1 MAQAPESHQRAI
13 SRGEGRDALC
23 AALARI
29 VARDGLDGV
38 TFRSV
43 AAEAGVTHGL
53 ASYHFG
59 NRETMIIEAL
69 TWAVR
74 ESIQRGRLGE
84 DAATLEEFA
93 ADVPALMA
101 EEPQEAVFQFQ
112 LALEGQRRPELL
124 AQVQATYDD
133 YVSEVRA
140 TLSRLALA
148 DDEPL
153 ARLVFAAIDGL
164 SMQQLIY
171 REPARTAQALA
182 RLRELLVS
190 IPRSPAEPAGNERR
204 RAKLTTPTRTARA
217 SR

>member
-1 MAQAPESHQRAI
+1 MTGTPAPPQRAI
-13 SRGEGRDALC
+13 SRGAGRDALC
-23 AALARI
+23 EALARI

-53 ASYHFG
+53 ASYHFK
-59 NRETMIIEAL
+59 NRETMIVEAL

-74 ESIQRGRLGE
+74 ESIERGRLGE
-84 DAATLEEFA
+84 DAASLEEFA

-112 LALEGQRRPELL
+112 LALEGQRRPEIL
-124 AQVQATYDD
+124 AQVRATYDE

-140 TLSRLALA
+140 TLGRLGLA

-153 ARLVFAAIDGL
+153 ARLAFAAIDGL
-164 SMQQLIY
+164 SIQQLIY
-171 REPARTAQALA
+171 RDPERTTEALA
-182 RLRELLVS
+182 RLRELLAS
-190 IPRSPAEPAGNERR
+190 IPTQKQEDVRAG
-204 RAKLTTPTRTARA
+204 
-217 SR
+217 

>member
-1 MAQAPESHQRAI
+1 MAQASEPQRAI

-43 AAEAGVTHGL
+43 ATEAGVTHGL

-84 DAATLEEFA
+84 DNATLGEFA

-101 EEPQEAVFQFQ
+101 RSP
-112 LALEGQRRPELL
+112 RRP
-124 AQVQATYDD
+124 Y
-133 YVSEVRA
+133 SSSS
-140 TLSRLALA
+140 SRSRDSAG
-148 DDEPL
+148 
-153 ARLVFAAIDGL
+153 R
-164 SMQQLIY
+164 S
-171 REPARTAQALA
+171 
-182 RLRELLVS
+182 S
-190 IPRSPAEPAGNERR
+190 SPRCRR
-204 RAKLTTPTRTARA
+204 RTTTTCRKCERP
-217 SR
+217 

>member
-1 MAQAPESHQRAI
+1 MAQASESQQRAI

-84 DAATLEEFA
+84 DTATLGEFA

-124 AQVQATYDD
+124 AQVRATYDE
-133 YVSEVRA
+133 YVSRSA
-140 TLSRLALA
+140 GDA
-148 DDEPL
+148 D
-153 ARLVFAAIDGL
+153 A
-164 SMQQLIY
+164 
-171 REPARTAQALA
+171 ART
-182 RLRELLVS
+182 
-190 IPRSPAEPAGNERR
+190 GRR
-204 RAKLTTPTRTARA
+204 RAAGAAGVRRHRRPLDPAADLPRAGAHRGGARA
-217 SR
+217 PARDPGEHPASPAAAGEEGRRAG

>member
-1 MAQAPESHQRAI
+1 VAPTPESEQRAI

-23 AALARI
+23 EALARI

-59 NRETMIIEAL
+59 NRETMIVEAL
-69 TWAVR
+69 TWATR
-74 ESIQRGRLGE
+74 DSIALGRLGE
-84 DAATLEEFA
+84 DAATLEQFA

-101 EEPQEAVFQFQ
+101 EQPQEAVFQFQ
-112 LALEGQRRPELL
+112 LALEAQRRPELL
-124 AQVQATYDD
+124 AQVQATYDE
-133 YVSEVRA
+133 YISEVRG
-140 TLSRLALA
+140 TLARLGLA

-153 ARLVFAAIDGL
+153 ARLAFAAIDGL

-171 REPARTAQALA
+171 RDPARTAEALA
-182 RLRELLVS
+182 RLREILAAL
-190 IPRSPAEPAGNERR
+190 P
-204 RAKLTTPTRTARA
+204 RTAPDEDGPRGA
-217 SR
+217 

>member
-1 MAQAPESHQRAI
+1 VTGTPATPPRAI

-23 AALARI
+23 EALARI

-53 ASYHFG
+53 ASYHFK
-59 NRETMIIEAL
+59 NRETMIVEAL
-69 TWAVR
+69 TWAVH
-74 ESIQRGRLGE
+74 ESIERGSLGE
-84 DAATLEEFA
+84 DVATLAEFA

-124 AQVQATYDD
+124 EQVRATYDQ
-133 YVSEVRA
+133 YVAEVRA
-140 TLSRLALA
+140 TLGRLGLA

-153 ARLVFAAIDGL
+153 ARLAFAAIDGL
-164 SMQQLIY
+164 SMQQLIF
-171 REPARTAQALA
+171 RDRARTEEALG
-182 RLRELLVS
+182 RLRELLAS
-190 IPRSPAEPAGNERR
+190 IPTASEQEDDRAG
-204 RAKLTTPTRTARA
+204 
-217 SR
+217 

>member
-1 MAQAPESHQRAI
+1 MARAPESPQRAL

-23 AALARI
+23 EALARI

-59 NRETMIIEAL
+59 NRETMIVEAL

-101 EEPQEAVFQFQ
+101 EQPQEAVFQFQ
-112 LALEGQRRPELL
+112 LALEAQRRPELL
-124 AQVQATYDD
+124 AQVQATYDE
-133 YVSEVRA
+133 YVSEVRG
-140 TLSRLALA
+140 TLARLGLA

-153 ARLVFAAIDGL
+153 ARLAFAAIDGL

-171 REPARTAQALA
+171 HDPARTAEALA
-182 RLRELLVS
+182 RLREILAA
-190 IPRSPAEPAGNERR
+190 IPRTAPDEEA
-204 RAKLTTPTRTARA
+204 TRGA
-217 SR
+217 

>member
-1 MAQAPESHQRAI
+1 MAQAPESPRTI
-13 SRGEGRDALC
+13 LRGEGRDALC
-23 AALARI
+23 EALARI

-59 NRETMIIEAL
+59 NRETMIVEAL

-74 ESIQRGRLGE
+74 ESIQRGRLGQ
-84 DAATLEEFA
+84 DTATLDEFA

-101 EEPQEAVFQFQ
+101 EQPQEAVFQFQ
-112 LALEGQRRPELL
+112 LALEAQRRPELL
-124 AQVQATYDD
+124 AQVQATYDE

-140 TLSRLALA
+140 TLTRLGLA

-153 ARLVFAAIDGL
+153 ARLAFAAIDGL

-171 REPARTAQALA
+171 HEPSRTEEALE
-182 RLRELLVS
+182 RLREILAS
-190 IPRSPAEPAGNERR
+190 IPRPVTTEGGPGAG
-204 RAKLTTPTRTARA
+204 
-217 SR
+217 

>member
-1 MAQAPESHQRAI
+1 MASAHESRQRPV

-23 AALARI
+23 EALARI

-59 NRETMIIEAL
+59 NRETMIVEAL

-74 ESIQRGRLGE
+74 EAIERGSLGR
-84 DAATLEEFA
+84 DISTLAEFA
-93 ADVPALMA
+93 ADAPRLMA
-101 EEPQEAVFQFQ
+101 EQPQEAVFQFQ
-112 LALEGQRRPELL
+112 LALEAQRRPELL
-124 AQVQATYDD
+124 AQVRATYDE

-140 TLSRLALA
+140 TLTRLGLA

-153 ARLVFAAIDGL
+153 AQLAFAAIDGL
-164 SMQQLIY
+164 SIQQLIY
-171 REPARTAQALA
+171 RDPARTEEALE
-182 RLRELLVS
+182 RLREILAS
-190 IPRSPAEPAGNERR
+190 IPRGLPDEHGPCTS
-204 RAKLTTPTRTARA
+204 
-217 SR
+217 

>member
-1 MAQAPESHQRAI
+1 MAQAPESQQRAI

-23 AALARI
+23 AALTRI

-69 TWAVR
+69 PGRCASRSSAAAWAR
-74 ESIQRGRLGE
+74 TPRRWTSSPPTSRRS
-84 DAATLEEFA
+84 
-93 ADVPALMA
+93 MA

-112 LALEGQRRPELL
+112 LALEAQRRPELL

-133 YVSEVRA
+133 YIAEVRA
-140 TLSRLALA
+140 TLTGSAWPTTSPSRGS
-148 DDEPL
+148 PS
-153 ARLVFAAIDGL
+153 R
-164 SMQQLIY
+164 
-171 REPARTAQALA
+171 
-182 RLRELLVS
+182 
-190 IPRSPAEPAGNERR
+190 RS
-204 RAKLTTPTRTARA
+204 TA
-217 SR
+217 SRCSS

>member
-1 MAQAPESHQRAI
+1 MAQAPESQRAI

-84 DAATLEEFA
+84 DTATLAEFA
-93 ADVPALMA
+93 ADVPALMQ

-140 TLSRLALA
+140 TLTRLGLA

-164 SMQQLIY
+164 SIQQLIY
-171 REPARTAQALA
+171 REPARTEDALA
-182 RLRELLVS
+182 RLREILPG
-190 IPRSPAEPAGNERR
+190 I
-204 RAKLTTPTRTARA
+204 ARA
-217 SR
+217 AADGEEGERAG

>member
-1 MAQAPESHQRAI
+1 MAET
-13 SRGEGRDALC
+13 SRPDGGAAARGAGRDALC
-23 AALARI
+23 DALVRI

-59 NRETMIIEAL
+59 NRETMIVEAL

-74 ESIQRGRLGE
+74 ESIQRGRLGQ
-84 DAATLEEFA
+84 DTATLDEFA

-101 EEPQEAVFQFQ
+101 EQPQEAVFQFQ
-112 LALEGQRRPELL
+112 LALEAQRRPELL
-124 AQVQATYDD
+124 AQVQATYDE
-133 YVSEVRA
+133 YVHEVRA
-140 TLSRLALA
+140 TLTRLGLA

-153 ARLVFAAIDGL
+153 ARLAFAAIDGL

-171 REPARTAQALA
+171 HEPARTEVALD
-182 RLRELLVS
+182 RLREILAS
-190 IPRSPAEPAGNERR
+190 IPRPVTTEEGPGAG
-204 RAKLTTPTRTARA
+204 
-217 SR
+217 

>member
-1 MAQAPESHQRAI
+1 VAQAPESEGRTI

-23 AALARI
+23 EALTRI

-59 NRETMIIEAL
+59 NRETMIVEAL

-84 DAATLEEFA
+84 DAGTLQEFA

-101 EEPQEAVFQFQ
+101 EQPQEAVFQFQ
-112 LALEGQRRPELL
+112 LALEAQRRPELL
-124 AQVQATYDD
+124 AQVQATYDE
-133 YVSEVRA
+133 YIAEVRA
-140 TLSRLALA
+140 TLTRLGLA

-153 ARLVFAAIDGL
+153 ARLAFAAIDGL

-171 REPARTAQALA
+171 HEPARTEEALE
-182 RLRELLVS
+182 RLREILTS
-190 IPRSPAEPAGNERR
+190 IPRVPAPPASEG
-204 RAKLTTPTRTARA
+204 
-217 SR
+217 

>member
-1 MAQAPESHQRAI
+1 MAQAPESQRAI

-84 DAATLEEFA
+84 DTATLAEFA
-93 ADVPALMA
+93 ADVPALMD

-124 AQVQATYDD
+124 AQVQSTYDD

-140 TLSRLALA
+140 TLTRLGLA

-164 SMQQLIY
+164 SIQQLIY
-171 REPARTAQALA
+171 REPARTAGALE
-182 RLRELLVS
+182 RLREILPS
-190 IPRSPAEPAGNERR
+190 IARIPASAGEEGH
-204 RAKLTTPTRTARA
+204 RAG
-217 SR
+217 

>member
-1 MAQAPESHQRAI
+1 MAQAPESQRAP

-59 NRETMIIEAL
+59 NRETMIMEAL

-74 ESIQRGRLGE
+74 DSIERGLGRDVESLG
-84 DAATLEEFA
+84 EFA
-93 ADVPALMA
+93 ADMPELMS
-101 EEPQEAVFQFQ
+101 EQPQEAVFQFQ

-124 AQVQATYDD
+124 AQVRATYDD
-133 YVSEVRA
+133 YVSEVRS
-140 TLSRLALA
+140 TLTRLGLA

-153 ARLVFAAIDGL
+153 ARLAFAAIDGL
-164 SMQQLIY
+164 SIQQLIY
-171 REPARTAQALA
+171 REPARTEEALA
-182 RLRELLVS
+182 RLREILASL
-190 IPRSPAEPAGNERR
+190 PAAPATLDAKDGGN
-204 RAKLTTPTRTARA
+204 AG
-217 SR
+217 

>member
-1 MAQAPESHQRAI
+1 MAQASEPQQRAI

-43 AAEAGVTHGL
+43 ATEAGVTHGL

-84 DAATLEEFA
+84 DTATLGEFA

-101 EEPQEAVFQFQ
+101 DEPQEAVFQFH

-140 TLSRLALA
+140 TLTRLGLA

-164 SMQQLIY
+164 SIQQLIY
-171 REPARTAQALA
+171 REPARTAEALS
-182 RLRELLVS
+182 RMREILAS
-190 IPRSPAEPAGNERR
+190 IPRSPAKPG
-204 RAKLTTPTRTARA
+204 
-217 SR
+217 S